1 MGPGLAL
8 AAFRLDFD
16 PLLRLRWPGGPDLA
30 IPWQTVLVAV
40 AVFLALLVAARFA
53 RRSGARTGLPRL
65 RPDDLLVIAIAIIP
79 GALIGGRIVHGLD
92 YLDYYRLDP
101 ARLLDPSQ
109 GSLSL
114 LGAVIGGTFSGS
126 LIARLVESSPA
137 RWADVAST
145 SLLLAI
151 GLGKIAQFSAGGGQ
165 GVAWDGPLAVAFSG
179 SGPWLSIAPATP
191 AVPSQLLEAGGA
203 LLGIPVLLALHAGPL
218 LRALPGGLRQ
228 VGRWVEA
235 RRVGGAPVAEGRL
248 RFGYLFGLALA
259 WWLVGRVV
267 IAATWRDDRILG
279 PLCSEQVA
287 GLVILVVLAS
297 GALVGALHRPRVVV
311 EVR

>member
-1 MGPGLAL
+1 MAPAL
-8 AAFRLDFD
+8 AVIRLEFD

-30 IPWQTVLVAV
+30 IPWQSVLVAV

-101 ARLLDPSQ
+101 ARLLDPSE

-114 LGAVIGGTFSGS
+114 LGAVIGGTLSGS

-145 SLLLAI
+145 SLLLA
-151 GLGKIAQFSAGGGQ
+151 LGVGKVAQFAAGGGQ
-165 GVAWDGPLAVAFSG
+165 GLPWDGPLAVAFSG
-179 SGPWLSIAPATP
+179 PGPWLSVAPGTP
-191 AVPSQLLEAGGA
+191 AVPSQLLEAGWA

-218 LRALPGGLRQ
+218 LRSLPDGLRQ
-228 VGRWVEA
+228 VGAWAEA
-235 RRVGGAPVAEGRL
+235 RRLGGAPVAEGRL
-248 RFGYLFGLALA
+248 RFGYLFALA
-259 WWLVGRVV
+259 VSWWLVGRVV
-267 IAATWRDDRILG
+267 IASTWRDDRLVG
-279 PLCSEQVA
+279 PLNVEQA
-287 GLVILVVLAS
+287 LGLAVLAILVL
-297 GALVGALHRPRVVV
+297 GALFGGLRRPKAIA